1 MQKEAEASRKHNPI
15 RSFSSRMK
23 TPLSIQKLRR
33 KGFPLTTRSITENLN
48 DVAGIRIICE
58 YVNDIYDI
66 RDALLSRSFF
76 RAFAGEGLH

>member
-1 MQKEAEASRKHNPI
+1 
-15 RSFSSRMK
+15 MK